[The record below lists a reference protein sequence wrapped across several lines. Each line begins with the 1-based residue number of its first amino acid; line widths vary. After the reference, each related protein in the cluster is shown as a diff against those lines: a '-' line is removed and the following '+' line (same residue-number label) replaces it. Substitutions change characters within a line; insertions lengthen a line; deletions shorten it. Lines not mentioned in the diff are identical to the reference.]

1 MPAIDLVDPDDLL
14 AISGE
19 VVTGVLAEVVDPFR
33 LVWFD
38 SSTDT
43 WGLLDP
49 AANADRRIGLTLS
62 GGAAGQTIAI
72 ATGRE
77 VVLEVGDILT
87 VPDVLCASN
96 TVDGEIVPMSD
107 LIAGDSVYFVG
118 YTTADSRLVLMLKNP
133 DFSIPGS

>member
-1 MPAIDLVDPDDLL
+1 MAVVDLVSPDDIV
-14 AISGE
+14 AVSGE
-19 VVTGVLAEVVDPFR
+19 VITGMLAEPVDPFR

-43 WGLLDP
+43 WSLLDP
-49 AANADRRIGLTLS
+49 SVNADKRIGVTLS
-62 GGAAGQTIAI
+62 GGAEDQTIAI